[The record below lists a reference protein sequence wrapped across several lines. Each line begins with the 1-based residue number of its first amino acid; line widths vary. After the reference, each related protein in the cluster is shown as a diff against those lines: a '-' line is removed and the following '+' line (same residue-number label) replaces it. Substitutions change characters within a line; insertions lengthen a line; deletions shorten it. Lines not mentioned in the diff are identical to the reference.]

1 MFLRS
6 VDALK
11 TFRAVSGRPTLVRFL
26 KIAKKN
32 TNPGAKRIWPTGPA
46 SKYQKIPIRTEYQ
59 PRSSEPPIPVSVF
72 IVPNNSTAYTRWP
85 TLRNF
90 RPTLQPRAWRTVKH
104 GGEKLS
110 TVGEQTMCLPYLYHD
125 LGIMIYE
132 GPDKNQTEIMAN
144 ILSRV
149 VGHEGRLQPR
159 DWTLP
164 ALIKVPFEKW
174 NVYRMPVDQKTHIDR
189 NKSVRE
195 DPRLKRS

>member
-1 MFLRS
+1 M
-6 VDALK
+6 
-11 TFRAVSGRPTLVRFL
+11 
-26 KIAKKN
+26 
-32 TNPGAKRIWPTGPA
+32 
-46 SKYQKIPIRTEYQ
+46 
-59 PRSSEPPIPVSVF
+59 
-72 IVPNNSTAYTRWP
+72 VPNNSEAYTRWP
-85 TLRNF
+85 TLQYF

-104 GGEKLS
+104 GGKGVS
-110 TVGEQTMCLPYLYHD
+110 TVREWIMCLPYLYHD

-164 ALIKVPFEKW
+164 ALIKVPYKKW
-174 NVYRMPVDQKTHIDR
+174 NVYRMPVDRKTHIDDD
-189 NKSVRE
+189 KSVRE